1 MRRRRGWVLLDMITA
16 MLMLS
21 ATAGILATG
30 EYAENNALRRLS
42 DLRAATRAAE
52 AVMTQ
57 LQRGSP
63 AAFMT
68 PPDMAIHMRVL
79 PQSASSPQMDWVE
92 VAATISKET
101 ATLTGMVPSSAVGGT
116 AHGGGQ

>member
-1 MRRRRGWVLLDMITA
+1 MRCRRGWVLLDMISA

-57 LQRGSP
+57 LQRGAP

-68 PPDMAIHMRVL
+68 PPEISVHVRVL
-79 PQSASSPQMDWVE
+79 PQTAPSPQMAWVE

-101 ATLTGMVPSSAVGGT
+101 ATLTGMVPSSAIGGA
-116 AHGGGQ
+116 AHGDGQ